1 MVVKVSKPEINVRE
15 KISELDKPSG
25 TAGQAMLAA
34 ETPQEQFNLISA
46 GRRNMIINGDMRIA
60 QRGTSATGVTSNGYY
75 ATDRMAFYEANSG
88 TYTVRQDNNSGL
100 AEFPHYHHIIATTAD
115 TSLGST
121 ELVSGLFY
129 KIEGNDLQHLG
140 YGTSGA
146 KHTTLSFWVRT
157 NVPGDYTVSI
167 YKTFGSPRVVVPIY
181 TIEHAGVWQ
190 YVTLV
195 IPPDTN
201 TGILNS
207 NGDGLAFYF
216 NLSSG
221 SSYTVSEAPN
231 WSSYTTGNWSGGH
244 TAHWGKTT
252 NDYWHITGVQFEVG
266 KVATPFEHRSYGEE
280 LALCQRYCYV
290 IGHPSQVIYL
300 GTGSMYTTT
309 AVNLSV
315 PLPVQLRHNS
325 PSFTRV
331 ANGTGNWLN
340 VYVGATGTVSNA
352 APLQGDY
359 TQSNLRLYIPGAHS
373 GNSPSAAGAG
383 VWSMVL
389 AGAQLI
395 INAEL

>member
-25 TAGQAMLAA
+25 TAGKAMLAA

-46 GRRNMIINGDMRIA
+46 GRKNLLYNGAMMIN
-60 QRGTSATGVTSNGYY
+60 QRGTQSGIT
-75 ATDRMAFYEANSG
+75 SG
-88 TYTVRQDNNSGL
+88 TYTLDRWTLSDGTGGTFQVSQSTNVPDGFQNAFL
-100 AEFPHYHHIIATTAD
+100 FETTTAD
-115 TSLGST
+115 TSL
-121 ELVSGLFY
+121 SGGTQYVNITQKL
-129 KIEGNDLQHLG
+129 EGQDVKQLA
-140 YGTSGA
+140 YGTANA
-146 KHTTLSFWVRT
+146 KPVTLSFWVKSSKAGQFASELEISGGV
-157 NVPGDYTVSI
+157 NVQPWTVNQVDTWE
-167 YKTFGSPRVVVPIY
+167 YKTVTFEGNTSTAITPTTSTGMWVVLCWL
-181 TIEHAGVWQ
+181 AA
-190 YVTLV
+190 
-195 IPPDTN
+195 
-201 TGILNS
+201 
-207 NGDGLAFYF
+207 GDGI
-216 NLSSG
+216 SG
-221 SSYTVSEAPN
+221 PN
-231 WSSYTTGNWSGGH
+231 FQSGWRALNQ
-244 TAHWGKTT
+244 TERLPENIPNMADSTS
-252 NDYWHITGVQFEVG
+252 NIMRFTGVQLEVG

>member
-46 GRRNMIINGDMRIA
+46 GRKNLLYNGAMMIN
-60 QRGTSATGVTSNGYY
+60 QRGTQSGIT
-75 ATDRMAFYEANSG
+75 SG
-88 TYTVRQDNNSGL
+88 TYTLDRWTLSDGTGGTFQVSQSTNVPDGFQNAFL
-100 AEFPHYHHIIATTAD
+100 FETTTAD
-115 TSLGST
+115 TSL
-121 ELVSGLFY
+121 SGGTQYVNITQKL
-129 KIEGNDLQHLG
+129 EGQDVKQLA
-140 YGTSGA
+140 YGTANA
-146 KHTTLSFWVRT
+146 KPVTLSFWVKSSKAGQFASELEISGGV
-157 NVPGDYTVSI
+157 NVQPWTVNQVDTWE
-167 YKTFGSPRVVVPIY
+167 YKTVTFEGNTSTAITPTTSTGMWVVLCWL
-181 TIEHAGVWQ
+181 AA
-190 YVTLV
+190 
-195 IPPDTN
+195 
-201 TGILNS
+201 
-207 NGDGLAFYF
+207 GDGI
-216 NLSSG
+216 SG
-221 SSYTVSEAPN
+221 PN
-231 WSSYTTGNWSGGH
+231 FQSGWRALNQ
-244 TAHWGKTT
+244 TERLPENIPNMADSTS
-252 NDYWHITGVQFEVG
+252 NIMRFTGVQLEVG
-266 KVATPFEHRSYGEE
+266 KVDTPFEHRSYGEE

>member
-46 GRRNMIINGDMRIA
+46 GRKNLLYNGAMMIN
-60 QRGTSATGVTSNGYY
+60 QRGTQSGIT
-75 ATDRMAFYEANSG
+75 SG
-88 TYTVRQDNNSGL
+88 TYTLDRWTLSDGTGGTFQVSQSTNVPDGFQNAFL
-100 AEFPHYHHIIATTAD
+100 FETTTAD
-115 TSLGST
+115 TSL
-121 ELVSGLFY
+121 SGGTQYVNITQKL
-129 KIEGNDLQHLG
+129 EGQDVKQLA
-140 YGTSGA
+140 YGTANA
-146 KHTTLSFWVRT
+146 KPVTLSFWVKSSKAGQFASELEISGGV
-157 NVPGDYTVSI
+157 NVQPWTVNQVDTWE
-167 YKTFGSPRVVVPIY
+167 YKTVTFEGNTSTAITPTTSTGMWVVLCWL
-181 TIEHAGVWQ
+181 AA
-190 YVTLV
+190 
-195 IPPDTN
+195 
-201 TGILNS
+201 
-207 NGDGLAFYF
+207 GDGI
-216 NLSSG
+216 SG
-221 SSYTVSEAPN
+221 PN
-231 WSSYTTGNWSGGH
+231 FQSGWRALNQ
-244 TAHWGKTT
+244 TERLPENIPNMADSTS
-252 NDYWHITGVQFEVG
+252 NIMRFTGVQLEVG

-373 GNSPSAAGAG
+373 GNSPSAEGAG

>member
-46 GRRNMIINGDMRIA
+46 GRKNLLYNGAMMIN
-60 QRGTSATGVTSNGYY
+60 QRGTQSGIT
-75 ATDRMAFYEANSG
+75 SG
-88 TYTVRQDNNSGL
+88 TYTLDRWTLSDGTGGTFQVSQSTNVPDGFQNAFL
-100 AEFPHYHHIIATTAD
+100 FETTTAD
-115 TSLGST
+115 TSL
-121 ELVSGLFY
+121 SGGTQYVNITQKL
-129 KIEGNDLQHLG
+129 EGQDVKQLA
-140 YGTSGA
+140 YGTANA
-146 KHTTLSFWVRT
+146 KPVTLSFWVKSSKAGQFASELEISGGV
-157 NVPGDYTVSI
+157 NVQPWTVNQVDTWE
-167 YKTFGSPRVVVPIY
+167 YKTVTFEGNTSTAITPTTSTGMWVVLCWL
-181 TIEHAGVWQ
+181 AA
-190 YVTLV
+190 
-195 IPPDTN
+195 
-201 TGILNS
+201 
-207 NGDGLAFYF
+207 GDGI
-216 NLSSG
+216 SG
-221 SSYTVSEAPN
+221 PN
-231 WSSYTTGNWSGGH
+231 FQSGWRALNQ
-244 TAHWGKTT
+244 TERLPENIPNMADSTS
-252 NDYWHITGVQFEVG
+252 NIMRFTGVQLEVG